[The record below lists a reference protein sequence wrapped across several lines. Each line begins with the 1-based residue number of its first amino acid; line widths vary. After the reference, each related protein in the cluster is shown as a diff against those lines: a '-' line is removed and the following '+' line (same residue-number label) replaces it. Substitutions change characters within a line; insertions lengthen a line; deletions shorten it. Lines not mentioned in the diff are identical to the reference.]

1 MNEYIEFLEG
11 KKFPK
16 KNADRA
22 PDPKAFKDAG
32 YLLREADLVIDI
44 DNIPKPIIEKMISFF
59 NIHTQI
65 VWTDRG
71 AHLYF
76 KKPEGFKGNKIIC
89 PLGFEIEYKHTKNTA
104 HVTIKQDGKMR
115 PIENEGKREDLPE
128 IFKNK
133 RNLKSLVG
141 LDEHDGRN
149 SELFSHRMRIHDL
162 SQWKNILRF
171 INNNIFATPL
181 PESEFSEVS
190 RDGVKP
196 RAEKDNQPDLAAFLI
211 EKYKIVI
218 YCGAAYWY
226 NDGSFIDDRE
236 VIDRLLVA
244 EIPSVKISFYNEIK
258 QQILMQ
264 APIISKDKTLDIRL
278 ENGILRKGKFIEIDF
293 QEFTPYVIKI
303 PFYEEAKPVKI
314 VDEYLDFLSEN
325 DQSYKDRLLEILA
338 LPLITERDFKSM
350 LAKLAIFV
358 GGGGNGKGTLLQI
371 IKRILGSNNCSNL
384 SIKQMSDERYLSA
397 MIGKLANLGDD
408 LEEEYISK
416 DAIKL
421 LKNISTCD
429 PIEVRRLYELPQR
442 VELTGSLIFTSNHI
456 LKAREKGE
464 SWKRRVDW
472 IPMYP
477 IPKKKDPDF
486 IKKLTTPAAL
496 KYWIRL
502 LVEAYQRLYARR
514 EFTYCQKIAEFNEN
528 YHMINNNIH
537 EYLEDRI
544 AEDFITRQKR
554 ECYRE
559 YKAWCEENDEHKLGS
574 ENFHD
579 FLCKKFNLKLG
590 RDFIFKNGRRTSKD
604 TYKSL

>member
-1 MNEYIEFLEG
+1 
-11 KKFPK
+11 
-16 KNADRA
+16 
-22 PDPKAFKDAG
+22 
-32 YLLREADLVIDI
+32 V
-44 DNIPKPIIEKMISFF
+44 
-59 NIHTQI
+59 
-65 VWTDRG
+65 V
-71 AHLYF
+71 
-76 KKPEGFKGNKIIC
+76 
-89 PLGFEIEYKHTKNTA
+89 
-104 HVTIKQDGKMR
+104 
-115 PIENEGKREDLPE
+115 
-128 IFKNK
+128 
-133 RNLKSLVG
+133 
-141 LDEHDGRN
+141 
-149 SELFSHRMRIHDL
+149 
-162 SQWKNILRF
+162 
-171 INNNIFATPL
+171 
-181 PESEFSEVS
+181 
-190 RDGVKP
+190 
-196 RAEKDNQPDLAAFLI
+196 
-211 EKYKIVI
+211 

-226 NDGSFIDDRE
+226 SDGSFIDDRE

-303 PFYEEAKPVKI
+303 PFYEESKPVKI

-514 EFTYCQKIAEFNEN
+514 EFTYCQKIAEFNDN